1 MKIKDSGNCRFKPQ
15 YIGKTKNRIYDRFN
29 VHNSSIKPKFNQI
42 SRHSFS
48 SNGHQ
53 PDDFQMVPL
62 EQVQSND
69 PWILLSME
77 KYNIRKFDPVLN
89 IRM

>member
-1 MKIKDSGNCRFKPQ
+1 MIDLLNQ
-15 YIGKTKNRIYDRFN
+15 NLTKAVGI
-29 VHNSSIKPKFNQI
+29 H
-42 SRHSFS
+42 FS
-48 SNGHQ
+48 SNGH
-53 PDDFQMVPL
+53 DFQMVPL

-69 PWILLSME
+69 PWITLSME